1 MDTLMARA
9 ATKDPSQMA
18 TLVYSLERDANAPGD
33 DTRSVATD
41 AILSFANALI
51 GYRNA
56 SYRELTNAD
65 DPFPAISV
73 SVSEGG
79 FPDSLAERIAEELR
93 IRGLRIKS
101 VSER

>member
-1 MDTLMARA
+1 
-9 ATKDPSQMA
+9 MA
-18 TLVYSLERDANAPGD
+18 TLVYSLERDANALGD

-56 SYRELTNAD
+56 SYRELTNGD

-73 SVSEGG
+73 SVSERA
-79 FPDSLAERIAEELR
+79 FPENLSDRIAEELR
-93 IRGLRIKS
+93 SRGLRIKS